1 MRQHLGSTESFGEV
15 SFLSSGGKTVH
26 VELLT
31 LDRVWRGTEVVQT
44 RDLTAGKCQKY
55 AGKR

>member
-15 SFLSSGGKTVH
+15 ASLSSGGKTVH

-31 LDRVWRGTEVVQT
+31 LERVWTGTEVVQT
-44 RDLTAGKCQKY
+44 RDLTDRKCQKC